1 MNEPEKSTRIIQ
13 YLTSLKSCFNM
24 KMFITHD
31 GRSGVRRSACT
42 PWPRA
47 EESGVHNPEEEP
59 R

>member
-1 MNEPEKSTRIIQ
+1 MSEPEKSTRIIQ
-13 YLTSLKSCFNM
+13 SLTNLESCFNM
-24 KMFITHD
+24 KMFKL
-31 GRSGVRRSACT
+31 GGEGGGVRGLACT